1 MSGHQNRS
9 CPLMAIRPLPVIRQR
24 DVRERRRGT
33 SGTSHHEQNAGW
45 GSFCVTR
52 CALQGTQHHAKPTR
66 TDERISAP
74 RIGPVPVTG
83 TLVPCLSDV
92 ASFEHDES
100 DDDHADCVA
109 IEPDE
114 PAAGRPGSRSAGRP
128 QVQRHP
134 RRAALAPPCRCR
146 RVSLGSHCVF
156 GRRHGHHPDHY
167 PTTPARQQ
175 HATDAQSIPA
185 SSSRTIRRQPATP
198 QRHNDD
204 NEAVRRHGT
213 RRIPRP
219 PPAARATPPSSPHNS
234 LTGGHAIRTG
244 TIGARVQ
251 TVTYCI
257 GCKIAWWLGGR

>member
-1 MSGHQNRS
+1 MTPNRPGFVMSTQIASRIFAAGATT
-9 CPLMAIRPLPVIRQR
+9 P
-24 DVRERRRGT
+24 T
-33 SGTSHHEQNAGW
+33 SAD
-45 GSFCVTR
+45 R
-52 CALQGTQHHAKPTR
+52 
-66 TDERISAP
+66 
-74 RIGPVPVTG
+74 RIGSAHPRRLG
-83 TLVPCLSDV
+83 TLAPCLLGV
-92 ASFEHDES
+92 ESFEHVVS
-100 DDDHADCVA
+100 DDDRADCVA

-175 HATDAQSIPA
+175 HATDAQPIPA
-185 SSSRTIRRQPATP
+185 SSPHTPRRRPATP

-204 NEAVRRHGT
+204 NEAARRHGT

-219 PPAARATPPSSPHNS
+219 PPAARATLPSNPHNS
-234 LTGGHAIRTG
+234 LTSGHAICAF

-251 TVTYCI
+251 MLKTRASRNRDSRGMC
-257 GCKIAWWLGGR
+257 R